1 MQGSIMSH
9 HLQIDRETRAA
20 TLRKGQLLALDG
32 RQGLRIDCREGSL
45 WITQDGEPDDVV
57 LEAGQSHSV
66 SGRQRVLV
74 QALGPARL
82 AVRPPAGAAGSSW
95 RAWLR
100 QRWPGLGL
108 GALRS
113 GPAH

>member
-1 MQGSIMSH
+1 MSH
-9 HLQIDRETRAA
+9 HLQIDRETQTA

-32 RQGLRIDCREGSL
+32 RHGLRIDCRAGSL
-45 WITQDGEPDDVV
+45 WITEDGEPDDVV

-82 AVRPPAGAAGSSW
+82 AVRPPASAAGSSW